1 MESKNLTDEQLVL
14 NFQGGD
20 SNAYEVL
27 VRRYRNKIIHFIFGY
42 VRDMTAAEDLTQD
55 TMFKFYVKKD
65 SYREV
70 AKFST
75 WLYTIAANLAKTE
88 LRKLKRR
95 KTDSFTDINKRTE
108 RLFDIPAPE
117 EKNDN
122 LRDELI
128 MESIMDLELEFRNI
142 IILRNIQE
150 LSYESISKILQLPLG
165 TVKSRLNRGRL
176 KLAEILKNKGVTN

>member
-1 MESKNLTDEQLVL
+1 MESENLTDEQLVL

-27 VRRYRNKIIHFIFGY
+27 VRRYRDKIIHFIFGY

-117 EKNDN
+117 EKRGNGMLKIN
-122 LRDELI
+122 SKPIGAKVLINNKDEGLTPI
-128 MESIMDLELEFRNI
+128 TIKVKEGKNRV
-142 IILRNIQE
+142 ILTYKG
-150 LSYESISKILQLPLG
+150 YERYTKC
-165 TVKSRLNRGRL
+165 
-176 KLAEILKNKGVTN
+176 